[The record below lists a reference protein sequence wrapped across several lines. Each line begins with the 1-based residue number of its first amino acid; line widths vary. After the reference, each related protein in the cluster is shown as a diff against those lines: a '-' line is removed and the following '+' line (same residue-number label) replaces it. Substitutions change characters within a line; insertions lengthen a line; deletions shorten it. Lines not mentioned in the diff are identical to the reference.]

1 MCAKARHSLL
11 YLSFKARLGLEIS
24 AFESSKGQRERERER
39 KRKEERKELNEKE
52 RR

>member
-24 AFESSKGQRERERER
+24 AFESSKGQRERER